1 MCFSDLLL
9 LSCGAVA
16 MLLALDIEHL
26 VAHEVLTSTPAAAT
40 QGSKSVSNWPMKQPK
55 ACLTHCQCFPLA
67 PATVGLCTF
76 PSGPGGDATYNF
88 YRSTA
93 KSTTIPTNQAT
104 GADPGLAP
112 GGAGTPAIKG
122 STVLFTCSFACMRP
136 RSATRV
142 LTPVMHAE
150 QPVPARPAHRP
161 GFIDKASRVGNSG
174 PSW

>member
-1 MCFSDLLL
+1 MPDSLPMLPFS
-9 LSCGAVA
+9 
-16 MLLALDIEHL
+16 
-26 VAHEVLTSTPAAAT
+26 
-40 QGSKSVSNWPMKQPK
+40 
-55 ACLTHCQCFPLA
+55 ACYSGLMHFPFRA
-67 PATVGLCTF
+67 
-76 PSGPGGDATYNF
+76 GGDATYNF

-122 STVLFTCSFACMRP
+122 STFLFTCSFACMRP